1 MEDGN
6 TVISFGFSKKSE
18 AKKLKRTDI
27 AEKDDDKE
35 ETEYILSLEDKE
47 VKSTKPKEV
56 KKDLV
61 IPLLKANNWR
71 NKNEENKKPKDELE
85 SRAVEELLADTERQN
100 REWEESGQRNQS
112 LQIPLLMQNRVPEG
126 FETDDRLDVSLRP
139 DEPEEADYDEIP
151 IEQYGLAVL
160 RGMGWK
166 EEEGIGKT
174 NKRSVVPV
182 DAVLRPKGMG
192 LGADRSQANTLNA
205 SKVGGGKSEVE
216 EQLVLKKGTHCF
228 IQKGSNKDLYGM
240 IEGIDE
246 DNARV
251 MIKLALSS
259 KVVTVSQYA
268 VKLVTAKEFNKYSKY
283 LNKGKADKYKEEEEK
298 RNRRREEEDSKE
310 SRHRKNDQYKS
321 DQKSHGSREDG
332 LSEEKHKEKNRE
344 SSERKRK
351 KENSDDDSKS
361 SKSANGHS
369 STSSSSIWVRT
380 QMRVRLIDK
389 NFLKG
394 KYYKS
399 KVIVEDVLD
408 KDRCVCKTEDGKV
421 LDIPQSMME
430 TVIPK
435 SEPAHVVIVSGKHR
449 GQVAEIIEKDR
460 RKCEALVQLLSDRD
474 QVLRLDFDSICEFVG
489 NIHEEFD
496 Y

>member
-1 MEDGN
+1 MDEGN
-6 TVISFGFSKKSE
+6 SVVSFGFSKKSE
-18 AKKLKRTDI
+18 AKKLKRTEL
-27 AEKDDDKE
+27 AEKDDDKQ

-71 NKNEENKKPKDELE
+71 NKKEENTKPKDELE
-85 SRAVEELLADTERQN
+85 SRAVEELLADAERQN
-100 REWEESGQRNQS
+100 KEWEESGQGNPS
-112 LQIPLLMQNRVPEG
+112 LQIPLLMQNRIPEG
-126 FETDDRLDVSLRP
+126 YETDDRLDVSLRP
-139 DEPEEADYDEIP
+139 DGPEEADYDEVP

-166 EEEGIGKT
+166 EEDGIGKT
-174 NKRSVVPV
+174 NKKSVVPV

-216 EQLVLKKGTHCF
+216 EQIVLKKGTHCF
-228 IQKGSNKDLYGM
+228 IQKGPNKDLYGV

-246 DNARV
+246 DNARLMV
-251 MIKLALSS
+251 KLTLSG

-268 VKLVTAKEFNKYSKY
+268 IKLVTSKEFKKYSKY
-283 LNKGKADKYKEEEEK
+283 LNKGKADKFKEEEEK
-298 RNRRREEEDSKE
+298 RNRNREEEDSRE
-310 SRHRKNDQYKS
+310 SRHKNDQYKS
-321 DQKSHGSREDG
+321 DKKSHGSREDR
-332 LSEEKHKEKNRE
+332 STEEKHKDKNKE

-351 KENSDDDSKS
+351 NDDSDGGSKS
-361 SKSANGHS
+361 SKSKSADGH
-369 STSSSSIWVRT
+369 TSSSSIWVRT
-380 QMRVRLIDK
+380 QIRVRLIDK

-435 SEPAHVVIVSGKHR
+435 SDPAHVVIVSGKHK
-449 GQVAEIIEKDR
+449 GQVAEIIQKDN

-489 NIHEEFD
+489 NIHDEFD